1 MKILALVLA
10 GGKGARLH
18 PLTVKHA
25 KPALPFVNGYRII
38 DFVLSNL
45 VNSGISS
52 IYVLAQYKPHSLIE
66 HLTAAWAPHFIGK
79 DCFLR
84 VILPG
89 TTGGAG
95 SFKGTADAVY
105 QNLHL
110 VERHQPDLVA
120 VFAADHVY
128 RMDVRQMADFHQ
140 KCDADASVAAVPVPI
155 EKASSFGVM
164 VTDHDGRVREF
175 QEKPVKPAAIHADPD
190 LAYVSMGNYLFSPGL
205 LVELL
210 EDACRRN
217 GTDFGR
223 HIMPQLAQ
231 DHRVMA
237 YDFARNRIPGV
248 QPYEERGYWRDIGTL
263 DAYQAAQ
270 RDVMGPAPRFNLMNS
285 AWPIRGGDIPRR
297 RKMIGLAAG
306 NDIRMMESKAGWPA
320 PAARPSAGIGRGC

>member
-1 MKILALVLA
+1 MNILALVLA
-10 GGKGARLH
+10 GGEGARLY
-18 PLTVKHA
+18 PLTAKHA
-25 KPALPFVNGYRII
+25 KPALLFASGYRII

-66 HLTAAWAPHFIGK
+66 HLTAAWASHFNGK
-79 DCFLR
+79 DRFLS
-84 VILPG
+84 VILPVAN
-89 TTGGAG
+89 GGAG

-105 QNLHL
+105 QNLRL
-110 VERHQPDLVA
+110 VERHRPDLVA

-140 KCDADASVAAVPVPI
+140 KCNADVSVAAVPVPI

-164 VTDHDGRVREF
+164 VTGHDGRVCEF
-175 QEKPVKPAAIHADPD
+175 QEKPARPVATHADPGR
-190 LAYVSMGNYLFSPGL
+190 AYASMGNYLFNPGL
-205 LVELL
+205 LTELL
-210 EDACRRN
+210 EDARLRG

-223 HIMPQLAQ
+223 HIMPRLTRS
-231 DHRVMA
+231 HRVMA
-237 YDFARNRIPGV
+237 YDFACNEIPGV

-270 RDVMGPAPRFNLMNS
+270 RDVLGPAPRFNLMNS

-297 RKMIGLAAG
+297 RKIIDRTSG
-306 NDIRMMESKAGWPA
+306 NDTRMVESKAGRSA
-320 PAARPSAGIGRGC
+320 PATRPPTGM